1 MNLGFLLE
9 DVKGVDEKYA
19 MDKCAD
25 LTTGEQVI
33 VYLQSIAPKQP
44 NVYIFP
50 TMLEYT
56 AHTSTKKCMFTAPDV
71 AEATTE
77 RNRVPASSQYV
88 VFIVE
93 LLKSNGH
100 YHTLL
105 VVHSKVSAQVTVFDP
120 TGYWRGSG
128 GYMMD
133 IFFDKLKAAY
143 PWFQEC
149 TLTNDTSKTYTGPQ
163 KHEGNKDIVSYQKG
177 GPQGYCATWVCVMGA
192 IISKYPSVGA
202 QELSEK
208 LVQFLIKASSSTAP
222 KAQVQFARTFIFKYQ
237 CKVMSLLYNSPTECN
252 RHTSD
257 DEDDEVEAPP
267 SKKRKTNVK
276 STRLNTESR
285 RKTPKQKAKTVRRAH
300 STRPRRKCVNLHMSY
315 ADV

>member
-1 MNLGFLLE
+1 MNLSFLLE
-9 DVKGVDEKYA
+9 DTKKVDEKFA
-19 MDKCAD
+19 MDACAD
-25 LTTGEQVI
+25 ITTGEQII

-56 AHTSTKKCMFTAPDV
+56 AHTSTKKCMFTAPSLTNAV
-71 AEATTE
+71 AEW
-77 RNRVPASSQYV
+77 NRAPDSCRHIVY
-88 VFIVE
+88 IVE

-100 YHTLL
+100 YHTLM
-105 VVHSKVSAQVTVFDP
+105 VNQDISSKNVSVFDP
-120 TGYWRGSG
+120 TGYHGGSG

-133 IFFDKLKAAY
+133 IFFNKLKEAY

-149 TLTNDTSKTYTGPQ
+149 TLTNDTTKTYTGPQ

-208 LVQFLIKASSSTAP
+208 LVQFLIKASSSTAA

-237 CKVMSLLYNSPTECN
+237 CKVMSLLYNSPGECN
-252 RHTSD
+252 KHTG
-257 DEDDEVEAPP
+257 DEEEDEVEAPP
-267 SKKRKTNVK
+267 SKKRKTNAK
-276 STRLNTESR
+276 STRL
-285 RKTPKQKAKTVRRAH
+285 
-300 STRPRRKCVNLHMSY
+300 STKS
-315 ADV
+315 